1 MDRAALLLTIT
12 ILLLTACGQPLPSVV
27 NGVRQESAAA
37 TTRIME
43 AGEEGEVTRAG
54 IAPLLDNLGDHHHPI
69 TTGSPL
75 AQRYFDQGLILVFA
89 FNHAEVIRSFKNATQ
104 INSGCAMCYWGIAL
118 ALGPNINAPMEAA
131 VPEAY
136 EIVRKTLAPKTS
148 EAEQAHI
155 QALAQRYGPAPIARY

>member
-89 FNHAEVIRSFKNATQ
+89 FNHAEAIRSFKNATQ
-104 INSGCAMCYWGIAL
+104 I
-118 ALGPNINAPMEAA
+118 INAPMEAA